1 LAVVLVIVIVS
12 VAVAVIVIGPVAVAV
27 HVHVTAHVI
36 VIGPVAVIVA
46 VIVAV
51 AVAVAVIVAVIVIL
65 IRCIPPATGPSAH
78 RRSSGGAMGF
88 AGLDYYGIDELL
100 TPEELIIRDTVREL
114 VTTKIMPSIGKHWS
128 AGTFPKEHVAAF
140 GELGLLG
147 PSLTGYGCAGVSPTA
162 YGLIC
167 QELERGDSGIRSF
180 VSVQGSLVMYPIWAF
195 GSEEQKQ
202 RYLPE
207 LAAGRMIGCFGLT
220 EPDFGSNP
228 TGMATTA
235 VRTASG
241 YRINGTKR
249 WITNGSAA
257 QIAVVW
263 AKLDGPQGK
272 VHGFIVPTN
281 AKGFT
286 ARDIHGKWSLRASVT
301 SELHMEDVEVGEDA
315 LLPGVA
321 GMRGPLSCLS
331 QARFGIA
338 YGAVGAAMACYDEAL
353 SYAKDR
359 VQFSRPIAGYQLVQR
374 KLVDMVNE
382 ITKAQLLCLRL
393 GRLKEGGKIT
403 PAQISLAKRNNVAIA
418 RDIAR
423 DARDI
428 LGANGVT
435 DDYQCGRHM
444 LNLESVYTYEG
455 THDIHTLIVGQDVT
469 GLSAFDG

>member
-1 LAVVLVIVIVS
+1 MAY
-12 VAVAVIVIGPVAVAV
+12 AA
-27 HVHVTAHVI
+27 
-36 VIGPVAVIVA
+36 
-46 VIVAV
+46 
-51 AVAVAVIVAVIVIL
+51 
-65 IRCIPPATGPSAH
+65 
-78 RRSSGGAMGF
+78 
-88 AGLDYYGIDELL
+88 LDYYGIDELF
-100 TPEELIIRDTVREL
+100 TQEERMVRDTVREL
-114 VTTKIMPSIGKHWS
+114 VTSRVMPQIGKHWA
-128 AGTFPKEHVAAF
+128 AGTFPHELVPVF
-140 GELGLLG
+140 GEMGLLG
-147 PSLTGYGCAGVSPTA
+147 PSLTGYGCTGVSPTA

-180 VSVQGSLVMYPIWAF
+180 CSVQSSLVMFPIWAF

-207 LAAGRMIGCFGLT
+207 MAAGRVIGCFGLT

-228 TGMATTA
+228 SGMLTTA
-235 VRTASG
+235 KRAGGG
-241 YRINGTKR
+241 YVLNGTKR
-249 WITNGSAA
+249 WITNGSVSQVAL
-257 QIAVVW
+257 VW
-263 AKLDGPQGK
+263 AKLDG
-272 VHGFIVPTN
+272 VVRGFLVPTN
-281 AKGFT
+281 SKGFS

-301 SELHMEDVEVGEDA
+301 SELVMEDAEVGEDA
-315 LLPGVA
+315 LLPGVT

-331 QARFGIA
+331 QARFGIC

-359 VQFSRPIAGYQLVQR
+359 VQFSKPIAGYQLVQQ
-374 KLVDMVNE
+374 KLVNMVSE

-393 GRLKEGGKIT
+393 GRLKEANKLT
-403 PAQISLAKRNNVAIA
+403 PGQVSLAKRNNVAMS

-455 THDIHTLIVGQDVT
+455 THDIHTLVVGQDVT
-469 GLSAFDG
+469 GLAAFDS